1 MIKIFTAGGSID
13 KTYSTRVS
21 DFIVGEPQIEQ
32 LLREANT
39 TLEYAI
45 EPLVIKD
52 SLELSDDDRRLIA
65 DKVRSAAESHIL
77 ITHGTDTML
86 ATAQELQDIPGKV
99 IVLTGAMQPA
109 AFKHSDAAFNI
120 GGALLAL
127 QTLPE
132 GVYLVM
138 NGRVFDPCRTH
149 KNIQMDRFEAS
160 GDIPDSVD
168 TLPTR

>member
-39 TLEYAI
+39 TLEYEI
-45 EPLVIKD
+45 EPLVMKD

-65 DKVRSAAESHIL
+65 DRVHSAAESHIL

-138 NGRVFDPCRTH
+138 NGRVFDPRRTY
-149 KNIQMDRFEAS
+149 KNIQMDRFVAS